1 MGVYELAR
9 AAASRCAARIEELPV
24 FRLAWSERGAPR
36 RGLPVFRLA
45 WSERGAPR
53 RSCAAGGAPGAPGVC
68 MRRRPAG
75 WPRPNA
81 FAPGMVGRQRR
92 PRRGTRARCACPER
106 ANAMQGAAVP
116 ALPKACSDRPAI
128 RREGFRPDSPGLPG
142 MGGRVVNV
150 NCSAARRWNYLL
162 PPRSSKGR
170 YRSPTGPL
178 VVPVSMKT
186 VRPRCPLGRTRARRP
201 ARRVC
206 RAVMA
211 MRCAGACIRG
221 RRCPPPAERVF
232 CVAYACARSKTRFL
246 AKVKTIFWSR
256 PEQTFCDAA
265 CVSVR

>member
-9 AAASRCAARIEELPV
+9 AAASRCAARIEELPVFRLAWSERGAPRVILPV

-116 ALPKACSDRPAI
+116 ALPKACSDRAAI
-128 RREGFRPDSPGLPG
+128 RREGFRPDFPGLPG
-142 MGGRVVNV
+142 MGGAGLKM
-150 NCSAARRWNYLL
+150 STFTRRAGGTTFLRHVHL
-162 PPRSSKGR
+162 KAGIEVPRA
-170 YRSPTGPL
+170 P
-178 VVPVSMKT
+178 
-186 VRPRCPLGRTRARRP
+186 
-201 ARRVC
+201 
-206 RAVMA
+206 
-211 MRCAGACIRG
+211 
-221 RRCPPPAERVF
+221 F
-232 CVAYACARSKTRFL
+232 VAY
-246 AKVKTIFWSR
+246 
-256 PEQTFCDAA
+256 E
-265 CVSVR
+265 